1 MDFVKCRYK
10 IGSVVMALAG
20 KEKGQIFVIVR
31 LDDKY
36 AYLSDGKRL
45 KANKPK
51 RKSYKHIKLIGSQAL
66 RESDVLD
73 QNERV
78 NALIRKFLSKI
89 RSEHV

>member
-1 MDFVKCRYK
+1 MKV
-10 IGSVVMALAG
+10 GNVVLAKAG
-20 KEKGQIFVIVR
+20 KEKGQLFVIVA

-45 KANKPK
+45 KKDKPK
-51 RKSYKHIKLIGSQAL
+51 KKSFKHIQKFTNNSLS
-66 RESDVLD
+66 ESEILD

-78 NALIRKFLSKI
+78 NAKIRKFLSKI

>member
-1 MDFVKCRYK
+1 MK
-10 IGSVVMALAG
+10 IGDVVLAKAG
-20 KEKGQIFVIVR
+20 KEKGQLLIIVA

-45 KANKPK
+45 KKDKPK
-51 RKSYKHIKLIGSQAL
+51 KKSFKHIQKFTNLSL
-66 RESDVLD
+66 CESDLHD

-78 NALIRKFLSKI
+78 NAKIRKFLSKI

>member
-1 MDFVKCRYK
+1 MKV
-10 IGSVVMALAG
+10 GNVVLAKAG
-20 KEKGQIFVIVR
+20 KEKGQLFVIVA

-45 KANKPK
+45 KKDKPK
-51 RKSYKHIKLIGSQAL
+51 KKSLKHIQKFTNNSLS
-66 RESDVLD
+66 ESEILD

-78 NALIRKFLSKI
+78 NARIRKFLSKI